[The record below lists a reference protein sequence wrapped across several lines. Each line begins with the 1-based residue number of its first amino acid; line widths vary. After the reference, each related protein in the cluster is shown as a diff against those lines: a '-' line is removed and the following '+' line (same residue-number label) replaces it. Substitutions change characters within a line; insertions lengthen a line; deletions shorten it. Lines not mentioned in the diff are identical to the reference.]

1 MKNQA
6 ILASLALALCCT
18 SSLAAQKYPAE
29 DADGGKIYYKIASA
43 YPEYSQKCIEYQTPA
58 NASAGY
64 YFVVGDMA
72 DGNEA
77 QEWEIVAAAE
87 GDSAHYYLRNR
98 RSRRYIGTT
107 GAWKGDFLTPDPA
120 TTRSNTSA
128 LTIDDINDGQITM
141 RYTDNGGSER
151 YLFAADSAAGTRPS
165 FNRFAMENSVWA
177 WKVCTASG
185 TPVSVPRL
193 LKDNAAVKVSVENRV
208 IKVEGA
214 DSYSLYNDEGTRI
227 AKGAVLSPGI
237 YFVSVGGVSYK
248 VLVR

>member
-1 MKNQA
+1 MKNKA
-6 ILASLALALCCT
+6 ILASLALALCCA
-18 SSLAAQKYPAE
+18 SNLAAQKYPAE

-58 NASAGY
+58 STSAGY
-64 YFVVGDMA
+64 YFVVSDMA

-107 GAWKGDFLTPDPA
+107 GVWKGNFLTPDPA
-120 TTRSNTSA
+120 TVRSNTSA
-128 LTIDDINDGQITM
+128 LTIADLNDGQISI
-141 RYTDNGGSER
+141 RYTDNGSDR
-151 YLFAADSAAGTRPS
+151 YFFAADSAAEARPA

-185 TPVSVPRL
+185 TPVSVPQL
-193 LKDNAAVKVSVENRV
+193 LKDNAAVRVSVVNRV
-208 IKVEGA
+208 VKVEGA
-214 DSYSLYNDEGTRI
+214 DSYSLYNDEGMRI

-237 YFVSVGGVSYK
+237 YFVSVGGVSHK
-248 VLVR
+248 ILVK